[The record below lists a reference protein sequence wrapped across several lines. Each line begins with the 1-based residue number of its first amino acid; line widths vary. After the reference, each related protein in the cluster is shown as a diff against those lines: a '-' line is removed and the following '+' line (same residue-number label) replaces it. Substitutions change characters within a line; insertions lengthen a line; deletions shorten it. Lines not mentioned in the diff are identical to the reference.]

1 MGQPINDR
9 SMRVFEPTMT
19 GQIEIFLRLLSN
31 SSETSESVNM
41 TDRCLRLGFDVIGHL
56 AFGCDLKTQTEETNR
71 VMIRLLTK
79 AKIRVNAFMHFPA
92 LQSLD
97 FILKALP
104 NKDTV
109 EFRRIVAEIIKTR
122 IAEDDRGQHDLYALM
137 AEHTKPGGLFDGIL
151 WSEAIFFITA
161 GGGTTATTMSAL
173 FFYLSRYPECY
184 SRLAHEIRSTFAA
197 GREIQGGATLSGCK
211 YLRAC
216 IDESLRMAPPSL
228 ATLWREQAADDP
240 QRGTGPVVVDGH
252 AIPPGTQVGVNLYAL
267 HHNAEYFPDPFTFDP
282 ERFMGG
288 GGGGDADKTGRH
300 RAFMPFIVGA
310 RSCAGKAMAYL
321 EISLVVAKTMWYFD
335 FEKAAGPLG
344 EIGQGGNGRA
354 DVFDLVDMFNA
365 HHDGPYLVFK
375 RRVGCPDELD

>member
-1 MGQPINDR
+1 
-9 SMRVFEPTMT
+9 
-19 GQIEIFLRLLSN
+19 
-31 SSETSESVNM
+31 M

-104 NKDTV
+104 NKDTI

-122 IAEDDRGQHDLYALM
+122 TAEDDRGQHDLYALM

-197 GREIQGGATLSGCK
+197 GREIQGGAALSGCK

-240 QRGTGPVVVDGH
+240 QRGAGPVVIDGH
-252 AIPPGTQVGVNLYAL
+252 VIPPGTQVGVNLYAL

-282 ERFMGG
+282 ERFMD

-300 RAFMPFIVGA
+300 RAFMPFIIGA

-335 FEKAAGPLG
+335 FEKAPGPLG

-354 DVFDLVDMFNA
+354 NVFNLVDMFNA